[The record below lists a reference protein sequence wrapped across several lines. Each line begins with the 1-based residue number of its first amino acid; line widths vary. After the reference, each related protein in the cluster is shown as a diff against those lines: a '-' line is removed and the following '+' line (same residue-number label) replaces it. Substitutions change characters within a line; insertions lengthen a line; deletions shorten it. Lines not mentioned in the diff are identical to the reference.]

1 MKKKK
6 LMMLLLLLMLSMV
19 VSKPAWAETVT
30 IDFRE
35 KNDLTITNAG
45 SKGGT
50 DNADISKGG
59 IRITTNGGFYNLDY
73 DLASQYNLQIYTG
86 KTFVVS
92 CNNGLITN
100 IVVTYFSNSYD
111 NLNTYT
117 NSGSTGTLTLSTP
130 ALISSVTASSV
141 TQIQQVVVTYTPA
154 NIYTLSSNVSPAAA
168 GSVQLGA
175 TSVAEGSTTNISATA
190 NTGYR
195 FTSWSVTGTGSSV
208 TNASAASTTFTMGT
222 ANATVTANFE
232 AIPTH
237 TVTWSVNGVTSTE
250 EVPEGADI
258 TFNEPASNVPAGYT
272 FRGWSATEILTPQN
286 DEPTLVTS
294 DTMNTSDIT
303 YYAVFAID
311 TKTCEW
317 RKMGAS
323 DITETGTYAIIT
335 SDGYAFDGTLTNN
348 NGNLT
353 ASAFSFTNN
362 VATSAPSGTCELS
375 FIKVADGHFKIHHAT
390 KGYLYISDKGTQKLG
405 WKNNENYYW
414 YTDGTIWI
422 YSKDNNYLRDY
433 HTENNRFFRTSTTAS
448 ESYSPI
454 YFAKKK
460 NIYINYCTQA
470 TPIAMVTLAAAC
482 TDGVKYYGTYSN
494 ASAFVVPSDL
504 TVSEIKVVDGKLA
517 VSNYTTGDVV
527 PANTGVMVAS
537 TTAGNH
543 YVDLSNEAGTSVLG
557 SDNMLKPSGS
567 GITAEGMASG
577 NDGKTFY
584 RLTMHNGT
592 TLGFYWGAENGA
604 AFALDANKA
613 FLAVPSGA
621 GARISG
627 FNFDDQTS
635 GIKTMNNASTIS
647 HEAYNLQ
654 GQRVKADRK
663 GLIVRNGK
671 IIMNK

>member
-30 IDFRE
+30 IDLTST
-35 KNDLTITNAG
+35 DGLTIDSYGA
-45 SKGGT
+45 SGGNT
-50 DNADISKGG
+50 PVSISKSGITISSNGG
-59 IRITTNGGFYNLDY
+59 IY
-73 DLASQYNLQIYTG
+73 DVNSAIKRLCLYSG
-86 KTFVVS
+86 KTFVVTS
-92 CNNGLITN
+92 TVGNISQIDVTCNTQNDASQLKNYTANGN
-100 IVVTYFSNSYD
+100 IATRVVSPAALSYSTTA
-111 NLNTYT
+111 NLN
-117 NSGSTGTLTLSTP
+117 LLD
-130 ALISSVTASSV
+130 IR
-141 TQIQQVVVTYTPA
+141 QVVVTYTPA

-175 TSVAEGSTTNISATA
+175 TSVAEGSTTNISAIA

-272 FRGWSATEILTPQN
+272 FRGWSATEILTPQD

-294 DTMNTSDIT
+294 ATMNTSDIT

-335 SDGYAFDGTLTNN
+335 SDGYAFDGTLTSH

-362 VATSAPSGTCELS
+362 IATSAPNGTCELS
-375 FIKVADGHFKIHHAT
+375 FIKVADGHFKIYHST
-390 KGYLYISDKGTQKLG
+390 KGYLYISGTSTQNLN
-405 WKNNENYYW
+405 WKNSESNYW
-414 YTDGTIWI
+414 YADGTNWR
-422 YSKDNNYLRDY
+422 YSQYSGYLRDY
-433 HTENNRFFRTSTTAS
+433 QSGNNRYFKNYSTAS
-448 ESYSPI
+448 YNTV

-543 YVDLSNEAGTSVLG
+543 FVDLTNAAGSSVLG

-577 NDGKTFY
+577 NDGKKFY
-584 RLTMHNGT
+584 RLTMHNGS

-604 AFALDANKA
+604 AFALGANKA

-621 GARISG
+621 GSRISG

-635 GIKTMNNASTIS
+635 GIKTLNNNRSMS

>member
-30 IDFRE
+30 IDLTSTEGLDVTSYGNSTYSENVSIYKDGITISSDGGYYDTGWAQCRLKIGLQKIFMITSNIGNITQIDVTFQTE
-35 KNDLTITNAG
+35 ND
-45 SKGGT
+45 
-50 DNADISKGG
+50 
-59 IRITTNGGFYNLDY
+59 
-73 DLASQYNLQIYTG
+73 ASQLSNYSNSG
-86 KTFVVS
+86 KIATRVVS
-92 CNNGLITN
+92 P
-100 IVVTYFSNSYD
+100 SA
-111 NLNTYT
+111 
-117 NSGSTGTLTLSTP
+117 LSW
-130 ALISSVTASSV
+130 TATAKS
-141 TQIQQVVVTYTPA
+141 QGIDIRQVVVTYTPA
-154 NIYTLSSNVSPAAA
+154 TVYTLSSSVSPAAA
-168 GSVQLGA
+168 GTVQLGA
-175 TSVAEGSTTNISATA
+175 ATVAEGSTTNISATA

-250 EVPEGADI
+250 EVSEGADI

-294 DTMNTSDIT
+294 ATMNTSDIT

-317 RKMGAS
+317 HKKSAS
-323 DITETGTYAIIT
+323 QVTEVGTYAIIT

-390 KGYLYISDKGTQKLG
+390 KGYLYISDTGTQKLG

-543 YVDLSNEAGTSVLG
+543 FVDLTNAAGSSVLG
-557 SDNMLKPSGS
+557 EENMLKPSGS

-584 RLTMHNGT
+584 RLTMHNGS